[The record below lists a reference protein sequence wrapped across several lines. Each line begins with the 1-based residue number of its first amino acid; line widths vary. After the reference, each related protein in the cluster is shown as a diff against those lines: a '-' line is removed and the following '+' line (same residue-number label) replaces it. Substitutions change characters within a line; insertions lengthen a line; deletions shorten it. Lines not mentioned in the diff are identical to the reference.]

1 MYAINKKCLHT
12 IEKCFIICLVLG
24 LGVYDLPKSIDGLMR
39 YMRVKKHISISGS
52 AQKRKLLNMGYYH
65 GYKGYRFI
73 GKSSN
78 SILYTDFKELV
89 AIYDFDMRLKSLLY
103 PQLMFIETALKNY
116 VLEEILKE
124 SNSDNFNYIYTKLL
138 TDYTRFTPGSD
149 KQKNAIKQR
158 LAVRDRVYSALTREY
173 GNKKEVVQHFY
184 HKDTSVPIW
193 AIFEV
198 LTLGEFGN
206 FYSCLSYGVRREVSI
221 KLGFHQPS
229 DSDAFLTKK
238 IIFAIKELRNAVA
251 HNDVIFDTRFSRS
264 SIDKSLSSSLEIVT
278 GIKSITFKSITDYII
293 LVVYLLKCFGVP
305 KGDMRRFVAEFQ
317 DNIETLRKQIPTSL
331 FARIVLTDTRPKLK
345 SLQEYI
351 RK

>member
-1 MYAINKKCLHT
+1 MRDKKNIAI
-12 IEKCFIICLVLG
+12 
-24 LGVYDLPKSIDGLMR
+24 Y
-39 YMRVKKHISISGS
+39 GS
-52 AQKRKLLNMGYYH
+52 SQKRKLRNMGYYH

-78 SILYTDFKELV
+78 VIPYTDFKELL

-138 TDYTRFTPGSD
+138 TDYTRFAPGSG
-149 KQKNAIKQR
+149 KQKEAIKQR
-158 LAVRDRVYSALTREY
+158 LALRDHVYSALTREY

-184 HKDTSVPIW
+184 HKDMSVPIW
-193 AIFEV
+193 AIFEI

-206 FYSCLSYGVRREVSI
+206 FFSCLDYKVRNAVSLQ
-221 KLGFHQPS
+221 LGLHQPS

-264 SIDKSLSSSLEIVT
+264 SIDGSVSSSLEIKT
-278 GIKSITFKSITDYII
+278 GIKSITFKSITDYVI
-293 LVVYLLKCFGVP
+293 LVVYLLKCFHVP
-305 KGDMRRFVAEFQ
+305 KNDMKRIIIEFQ
-317 DNIETLRKQIPTSL
+317 DIIETLRKQLPPSI
-331 FARIVLTDTRPKLK
+331 FAKIVLTDTRPKLRG
-345 SLQEYI
+345 LQKYI
-351 RK
+351 SQ

>member
-1 MYAINKKCLHT
+1 MFYNYLIV
-12 IEKCFIICLVLG
+12 FG

-39 YMRVKKHISISGS
+39 YMRVEKHISIAGS
-52 AQKRKLLNMGYYH
+52 AQKRKLRNMGYYH

-78 SILYTDFKELV
+78 SIPYTDFKELV

-206 FYSCLSYGVRREVSI
+206 FYSCL
-221 KLGFHQPS
+221 
-229 DSDAFLTKK
+229 
-238 IIFAIKELRNAVA
+238 N
-251 HNDVIFDTRFSRS
+251 
-264 SIDKSLSSSLEIVT
+264 
-278 GIKSITFKSITDYII
+278 
-293 LVVYLLKCFGVP
+293 
-305 KGDMRRFVAEFQ
+305 
-317 DNIETLRKQIPTSL
+317 
-331 FARIVLTDTRPKLK
+331 
-345 SLQEYI
+345 
-351 RK
+351 

>member
-1 MYAINKKCLHT
+1 
-12 IEKCFIICLVLG
+12 
-24 LGVYDLPKSIDGLMR
+24 MR

-52 AQKRKLLNMGYYH
+52 AQKRKLRNMGYYH

-278 GIKSITFKSITDYII
+278 GIKSITFKSITDYI
-293 LVVYLLKCFGVP
+293 Y
-305 KGDMRRFVAEFQ
+305 
-317 DNIETLRKQIPTSL
+317 
-331 FARIVLTDTRPKLK
+331 
-345 SLQEYI
+345 
-351 RK
+351 

>member
-1 MYAINKKCLHT
+1 M
-12 IEKCFIICLVLG
+12 
-24 LGVYDLPKSIDGLMR
+24 YDLPKSIDGLMR

-52 AQKRKLLNMGYYH
+52 AQKRKLRNMGYYH

-184 HKDTSVPIW
+184 HKDTSVPIDFFP
-193 AIFEV
+193 AALALALQLLEV
-198 LTLGEFGN
+198 RHRDGKKLHDDRGRDVRHDSQCEDRRIGECTTGEH
-206 FYSCLSYGVRREVSI
+206 VQKR
-221 KLGFHQPS
+221 HQAACGLRLKS
-229 DSDAFLTKK
+229 A
-238 IIFAIKELRNAVA
+238 EL
-251 HNDVIFDTRFSRS
+251 IGIDTR
-264 SIDKSLSSSLEIVT
+264 
-278 GIKSITFKSITDYII
+278 
-293 LVVYLLKCFGVP
+293 
-305 KGDMRRFVAEFQ
+305 Q
-317 DNIETLRKQIPTSL
+317 DNK
-331 FARIVLTDTRPKLK
+331 
-345 SLQEYI
+345 
-351 RK
+351 